1 MGTPLPA
8 RKGIVTQL
16 RSARGFAMVFCVR
29 LHGAR
34 DALALLQGMG
44 YMQHLHPED
53 FEVDTQLAGA
63 TSFPVWLTF
72 PAAGVW
78 TFHTSVDL
86 TPPRARAPVT
96 VSRQQTLRVGGA
108 AEAAVRSGRA
118 SATAGSDRNTSYL
131 TTVLVSPS
139 HKGAAPQGHDAM
151 ATLPAARAVPGAM
164 AVTVATPS
172 GGIYEHECSRLV
184 FEFSDAETG
193 QPVDALLPWL
203 HASMHVLDAAPA
215 AEADSDGFR
224 GVALAQSH
232 GVPEALDEAVLGGD
246 QQHGLD
252 LCNVEMERVP
262 TAAAATGGKAF
273 GPRMVWYARFA
284 GAGTH
289 YVFVQVRAEVC
300 KSSSASAPLSS
311 KSISCGCKHDCAMRS
326 ISTHP
331 NSHAL
336 QIMRGE
342 QMHVVRVPVTVQA
355 ITARIIALPT
365 AERAT
370 KDTIAAADAHGF
382 EVELVR
388 SPTGSQ
394 DDAPSPVRWSQV
406 QARGGEPL
414 VALVH
419 ANLDWFGVVPLAS
432 TGNWTAQ
439 QSRLHVPLAV
449 PASGTC

>member
-1 MGTPLPA
+1 MSRSTSCHRSSALLQACIVLAGLLAARCDPSSLDRVGIDITHRYDELPIRERVRLDVSVADAAGTAVPWEDLRMHHGRKVHVYALHEVCALYLSASYCIA
-8 RKGIVTQL
+8 RHCLRGHTSACSQGYRVAVTQ
-16 RSARGFAMVFCVR
+16 RVRPRHGVCVK

-34 DALALLQGMG
+34 DALTMLQGLG

-63 TSFPVWLTF
+63 TSFPIWLMF
-72 PAAGVW
+72 PEAGVW

-96 VSRQQTLRVGGA
+96 VSREQTLRVGGA
-108 AEAAVRSGRA
+108 AAAVRNEVA
-118 SATAGSDRNTSYL
+118 SATAGLDRNASYL
-131 TTVLVSPS
+131 TTVLASPS

-164 AVTVATPS
+164 AVTIATPS

-203 HASMHVLDAAPA
+203 HASMHVLDVAPA
-215 AEADSDGFR
+215 AADASDGYR
-224 GVALAQSH
+224 GATLAQSH

-262 TAAAATGGKAF
+262 TAAAATGGTAF

-289 YVFVQVRAEVC
+289 YAFVQVRV
-300 KSSSASAPLSS
+300 KY
-311 KSISCGCKHDCAMRS
+311 
-326 ISTHP
+326 
-331 NSHAL
+331 
-336 QIMRGE
+336 
-342 QMHVVRVPVTVQA
+342 
-355 ITARIIALPT
+355 
-365 AERAT
+365 
-370 KDTIAAADAHGF
+370 
-382 EVELVR
+382 
-388 SPTGSQ
+388 
-394 DDAPSPVRWSQV
+394 
-406 QARGGEPL
+406 
-414 VALVH
+414 
-419 ANLDWFGVVPLAS
+419 
-432 TGNWTAQ
+432 
-439 QSRLHVPLAV
+439 AV
-449 PASGTC
+449 